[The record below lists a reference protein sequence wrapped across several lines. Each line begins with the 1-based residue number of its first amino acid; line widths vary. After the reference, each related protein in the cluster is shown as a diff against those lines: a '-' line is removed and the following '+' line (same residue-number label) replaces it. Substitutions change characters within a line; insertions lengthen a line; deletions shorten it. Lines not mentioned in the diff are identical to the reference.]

1 MALSVAIFKAY
12 WRFRETQKWVLKGD
26 ANTAY
31 FQAIANG
38 WRRRYSTPLLW
49 DGEALLQ
56 PPGDIRTHV
65 DDFYKALFS
74 STPWSGLAMAL
85 DFWTRFLDRSPVC
98 LYRGECGPYGPVLRG
113 RGVDCHQG
121 YESFLHAGSGWATGQ
136 VLPILLELR

>member
-56 PPGDIRTHV
+56 PPGDIRAHV
-65 DDFYKALFS
+65 DGFYKALFS

-85 DFWTRFLDRSPVC
+85 DFWTVRHCASAEENAALTAPFSEEEVWTAIKDMNPSSAPGSDVCRSSSSSPSGAPLDR
-98 LYRGECGPYGPVLRG
+98 R
-113 RGVDCHQG
+113 
-121 YESFLHAGSGWATGQ
+121 
-136 VLPILLELR
+136 